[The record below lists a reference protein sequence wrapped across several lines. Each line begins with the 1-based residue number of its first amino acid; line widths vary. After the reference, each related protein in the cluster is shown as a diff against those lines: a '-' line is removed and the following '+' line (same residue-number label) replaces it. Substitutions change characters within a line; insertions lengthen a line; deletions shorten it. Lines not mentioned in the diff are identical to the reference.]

1 MKQKKVAKQAL
12 FSSGEPCVPHPR
24 VISDRRSYT
33 RMPLITGISRTIHTL
48 IFCRS
53 IFLSAT
59 QLPPRRSFPERV
71 VPTFV
76 LFNRRTVVDS
86 IKIAIVGVG
95 NCACSLLQGI
105 AYYRGKDEQNAI
117 GLMHRDLGGYL
128 PSDIEVAAAF
138 DIDARKVGRDV
149 SEAIFSPPNCTT
161 VFCPDVPKTGVAV
174 RMGRILDGFPEH
186 MRGYPE
192 EHRFVPADAAEAS
205 REDVVR
211 ALKDSGAE
219 MLLNYLP
226 VGSEEAARFY
236 AGCALEAGIGFI
248 NNMPVFIASDPA
260 WAEKFRKRGLPV
272 IGDDV
277 KAQLGATIT
286 HRVLADLFQRRGV
299 KLDRTYQLN
308 TGGNTDFL
316 NMLNRSRLAS
326 KKESKT
332 EAVQSI
338 LDERLD
344 DDDIHIGP
352 SDYVCWQKDN
362 KVCFLRMEGRLFGD
376 VPMNLDLRLSVED
389 SPNSAGI
396 VIDAVRCCRLALDRG
411 VGGVLTSPSAYF
423 MKHPPLQVKDDDAAR
438 MTEEFIRGV
447 RDR

>member
-1 MKQKKVAKQAL
+1 M
-12 FSSGEPCVPHPR
+12 
-24 VISDRRSYT
+24 
-33 RMPLITGISRTIHTL
+33 
-48 IFCRS
+48 
-53 IFLSAT
+53 
-59 QLPPRRSFPERV
+59 
-71 VPTFV
+71 
-76 LFNRRTVVDS
+76 
-86 IKIAIVGVG
+86 
-95 NCACSLLQGI
+95 
-105 AYYRGKDEQNAI
+105 
-117 GLMHRDLGGYL
+117 
-128 PSDIEVAAAF
+128 
-138 DIDARKVGRDV
+138 
-149 SEAIFSPPNCTT
+149 
-161 VFCPDVPKTGVAV
+161 
-174 RMGRILDGFPEH
+174 
-186 MRGYPE
+186 
-192 EHRFVPADAAEAS
+192 
-205 REDVVR
+205 
-211 ALKDSGAE
+211 
-219 MLLNYLP
+219 
-226 VGSEEAARFY
+226 
-236 AGCALEAGIGFI
+236 
-248 NNMPVFIASDPA
+248 
-260 WAEKFRKRGLPV
+260 
-272 IGDDV
+272 
-277 KAQLGATIT
+277 
-286 HRVLADLFQRRGV
+286 